1 MKVLF
6 FILEIF
12 LSCRSDLGGGLGMLA
27 RSPADNRPY
36 FALIFGATLALF
48 SLFFLE
54 KIGLQNT
61 EKASNRVPTL
71 NPKTKKLA
79 TLGRSD
85 ISHTDWLIG
94 QEYFKNNCFKHL
106 IDAGQFLN

>member
-1 MKVLF
+1 MALCRLSSKYSYPIMNEVKVGSFVKRALLYF
-6 FILEIF
+6 GDF
-12 LSCRSDLGGGLGMLA
+12 LSCRSDLGGGLA

-71 NPKTKKLA
+71 NPKTQK
-79 TLGRSD
+79 T
-85 ISHTDWLIG
+85 
-94 QEYFKNNCFKHL
+94 NCN
-106 IDAGQFLN
+106 AR